1 MHIWDLRAGALLAA
15 CLIFLPST
23 SFAEDPLT
31 EGCQSEIADAAVCSC
46 AAQSLR
52 KFLGAN
58 NFKRYEAFFTIYVK
72 RHAEQI
78 ARGGETLS
86 AWNGA
91 MGRYAK
97 ESGEDHFE
105 VMGWVQDYQYAHRY
119 ALKACGAVIPAV
131 DLDKSL
137 LFYGESR

>member
-1 MHIWDLRAGALLAA
+1 MHIWDLRAAALLAA

-23 SFAEDPLT
+23 SFAEDPVT
-31 EGCQSEIADAAVCSC
+31 QGCQSEIDDAPLCSC
-46 AAQSLR
+46 AAKSLR
-52 KFLGAN
+52 QFLGAN
-58 NFKRYEAFFTIYVK
+58 SFKRYEAFFAIYVE

-97 ESGEDHFE
+97 ESGEDQFE
-105 VMGWVQDYQYAHRY
+105 VMDWVQDYQYAHRY
-119 ALKACGAVIPAV
+119 ALKACGATVPDS